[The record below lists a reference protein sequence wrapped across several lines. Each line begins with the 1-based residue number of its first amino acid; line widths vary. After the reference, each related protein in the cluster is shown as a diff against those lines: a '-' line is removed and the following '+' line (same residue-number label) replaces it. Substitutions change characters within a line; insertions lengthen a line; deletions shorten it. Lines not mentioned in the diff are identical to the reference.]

1 MGSVVGTTVTY
12 DVTAL
17 VRGVVDGQYGSS
29 RYTRV
34 ALIDQ
39 DGSSRDSYREFATPT
54 DASAAARPSLTVTY
68 AGSGSGGTALP
79 NFSRVFTIVM
89 ENEEATSIIG
99 NPSAPFINRLAAEN
113 GLATNYTG
121 VAHPSLPN
129 YMALTGGQTVFTSDC
144 QGCTTS
150 AANIVDEVYLS
161 GRHWKTFM
169 DGMPSPCDTIDSGT
183 YAQKHNPFVHYTDI
197 VTNSHRCTTKNVPFA
212 DFDYDLRT
220 NTLPDYVWITPD
232 MCHDMHDCSIQV
244 GDTWLSQIVP
254 EILSSPAFK
263 DAVLFI
269 TWDEGTTTS
278 GGGGRVP
285 LIVVSSHT
293 PPGTKVAAPYNH
305 FNLLATIEE
314 AWGLPASRT
323 DGGHRAHA
331 GILQAIA
338 GLRLPR
344 VSRLTAVILHA
355 RPEQPSLVAQRQRV
369 YVGQG
374 AFCHPRLLVA
384 LQKIQIDA
392 DPRGPWRGWSQGQ
405 AVTNAV
411 AASKAAGEARR
422 HEQTQRSMTFRGT
435 GEVCRTRGQIE
446 SLQCPSKREGLGWD
460 EKERYA
466 TPGEQ
471 RRSFVREGPCVRQ
484 VWHSRWRFWS
494 RFRFTPKSRV
504 RAISAADR
512 GRPPGR
518 STRSP
523 TSRASRS
530 GRRR

>member
-1 MGSVVGTTVTY
+1 MRTITTRSSGGFAFALLLFVLGPASRAGAQTTRTLPAVTWGTVRAGTSADAFQGDLLATRASSNPDYLRRAMLKFDTDTTIPRGTPIASATLTVTIAYANAGTARHIAAYQVVDSYGDQDFSWNDRRISQGQRWNSPGGDLGSLLDTQLVGSVVGASVTY

-144 QGCTTS
+144 QGCTTP

-169 DGMPSPCDTIDSGT
+169 EGMPSPCDTADSGT
-183 YAQKHNPFVHYTDI
+183 YAQKHNPFVHYTDV

-314 AWGLPASRT
+314 AWGLPRLGRT
-323 DGGHRAHA
+323 A
-331 GILQAIA
+331 GIAPM
-338 GLRLPR
+338 R
-344 VSRLTAVILHA
+344 
-355 RPEQPSLVAQRQRV
+355 E
-369 YVGQG
+369 
-374 AFCHPRLLVA
+374 F
-384 LQKIQIDA
+384 
-392 DPRGPWRGWSQGQ
+392 
-405 AVTNAV
+405 
-411 AASKAAGEARR
+411 
-422 HEQTQRSMTFRGT
+422 F
-435 GEVCRTRGQIE
+435 
-446 SLQCPSKREGLGWD
+446 KR
-460 EKERYA
+460 
-466 TPGEQ
+466 
-471 RRSFVREGPCVRQ
+471 
-484 VWHSRWRFWS
+484 
-494 RFRFTPKSRV
+494 
-504 RAISAADR
+504 
-512 GRPPGR
+512 
-518 STRSP
+518 
-523 TSRASRS
+523 
-530 GRRR
+530 